1 MMNDDGNGG
10 GVSLVMILWWC
21 FDELFVFWAGASMI
35 WWCFDDGLVVWW
47 FDSLKKITWWWSDND
62 AYSLIAVVTVVGAGA
77 GAGLGGGVVAGDG
90 GGDGSGGGCGCGLVD
105 QYTYKSWWWRLTAWF
120 HGVFLVRVR
129 VLRLTY
135 SWCIATS
142 RNHMKIKLSVKQ
154 QKGGSIHMTGHWL
167 CGCTAER
174 MMF

>member
-1 MMNDDGNGG
+1 MNCLSFELKLRWFGDVLMM
-10 GVSLVMILWWC
+10 
-21 FDELFVFWAGASMI
+21 
-35 WWCFDDGLVVWW
+35 VWW
-47 FDSLKKITWWWSDND
+47 FDGLIAWRRLHDD
-62 AYSLIAVVTVVGAGA
+62 DLIMMLILIAVVTVVGAGA

>member
-10 GVSLVMILWWC
+10 GESLVMILWWC
-21 FDELFVFWAGASMI
+21 FDELFVFWAEASMI

-47 FDSLKKITWWWSDND
+47 FDSLKKITWWWSEND
-62 AYSLIAVVTVVGAGA
+62 AYSHCR
-77 GAGLGGGVVAGDG
+77 GDG
-90 GGDGSGGGCGCGLVD
+90 GGGCGWGLVD

-120 HGVFLVRVR
+120 HEVFLVCAR